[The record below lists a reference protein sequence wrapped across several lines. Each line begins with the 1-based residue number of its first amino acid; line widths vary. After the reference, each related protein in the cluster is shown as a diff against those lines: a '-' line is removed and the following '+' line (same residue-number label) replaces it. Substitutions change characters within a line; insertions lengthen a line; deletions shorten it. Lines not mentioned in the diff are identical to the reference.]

1 MDSDLFDG
9 KVALIDGVVSI
20 GILTGTSDIC
30 PLVST
35 DVVNVWTDIL
45 FGVNVL
51 VIMYSV
57 AFFSVKLLEVL
68 LAMSVEL
75 YIIVIPSLGEMMENL
90 LAFVMLVENTL
101 FDDILSESV
110 LPLIVV
116 VYLVLIV
123 GIFTGTSYL

>member
-1 MDSDLFDG
+1 MSL
-9 KVALIDGVVSI
+9 L

-51 VIMYSV
+51 VILYSV
-57 AFFSVKLLEVL
+57 ASFSVKLL

-75 YIIVIPSLGEMMENL
+75 YIFVIPSLGEMMENL
-90 LAFVMLVENTL
+90 LAFVILVENTL
-101 FDDILSESV
+101 FDDILSEWV

-116 VYLVLIV
+116 LNLVLN
-123 GIFTGTSYL
+123 